1 MDLVYRDID
10 VLSTPCGQISV
21 VDENDRKYRF
31 SVEKSPYSPDYHLFY
46 GTENEKAINTDT
58 NYYLYVHTDN
68 LVLKH
73 TYKIFLTGTILH
85 YGDSDEHTEAVSG
98 TANGY
103 SIAIGSYD
111 PNDDEKIRQ
120 AFEYSSAQEH
130 LPQNMIVQPPQY
142 DESCFEEYDVEMLED
157 YSGFSFRLL
166 ERSVKE
172 IVFRVAWVKNDE
184 YTASSEYEDAVGLWT
199 T

>member
-1 MDLVYRDID
+1 MDWVYRDID
-10 VLSTPCGQISV
+10 VLPTPCGQISV
-21 VDENDRKYRF
+21 IDENDRKYRF
-31 SVEKSPYSPDYHLFY
+31 SVEKTSYSPDYHLFY
-46 GTENEKAINTDT
+46 GTENEKTINTDT
-58 NYYLYVHTDN
+58 NYYLRVHTDD

-73 TYKIFLTGTILH
+73 TYKIFLTGSVLH

-103 SIAIGSYD
+103 SIAIGAYD

-120 AFEYSSAQEH
+120 AFEYSSVQGR
-130 LPQNMIVQPPQY
+130 LPQNMLVQPPRY
-142 DESCFEEYDVEMLED
+142 DESCFGEYDVEMLED

-172 IVFRVAWVKNDE
+172 IVFRVAWVKND
-184 YTASSEYEDAVGLWT
+184 YTAPSEYEAAVELWT